1 MIKRVMGLLG
11 TLIMNEV
18 QKKTCVSL
26 SPDMREF
33 LGWLLEVDREEES
46 LEEVYF
52 IIFDCI

>member
-1 MIKRVMGLLG
+1 MKRVMGLLG

-33 LGWLLEVDREEES
+33 LGWLLEMDREEES